1 MSLVVGVP
9 RALLF
14 HEYGPLM
21 LELLRQCG
29 ARAVLSPVTNKQ
41 ILEAG
46 LETCVDEACLPVKTF
61 FGHAAYLAQRVD
73 ALFVP
78 RFVSVE
84 RGAYICP
91 KLMGLPDMIRARA
104 PGAPRIIDPCI
115 DMSRGFAK
123 TARSIAQLAPALGV
137 SRGRLGI
144 ALTKSMK
151 AASIGAGAPLD
162 DGRTDA
168 IGSGVRIGVLGHDYN
183 LNDPYISLDLVG
195 KIRRLGAATVT
206 AGAYSRWE
214 TARWER
220 QRAQRG
226 AKRLFWTFG
235 RRLLG
240 AAYRWLDTGEVDGIV
255 HLMSFGCGPES
266 FIAEVIQHEASDR
279 DSVPLMCVNV
289 DEHSAEAGLSTRLE
303 AFIDTVAMRKCEHAN
318 HLSTSRQPVDTR

>member
-46 LETCVDEACLPVKTF
+46 LETCVDEACLPVKAF
-61 FGHAAYLAQRVD
+61 FGHAVYLAQQVD

-115 DMSRGFAK
+115 DMSRGLGK
-123 TARSIAQLAPALGV
+123 TARSIAELAPALGV
-137 SRGRLGI
+137 SGSRLAI
-144 ALTKSMK
+144 ALMRSMK
-151 AASIGAGAPLD
+151 AASTNPDRRFD
-162 DGRTDA
+162 DGRTA
-168 IGSGVRIGVLGHDYN
+168 AAGSGVRIGVLGHDYN
-183 LNDPYISLDLVG
+183 LNDPYISLDLVS
-195 KIRRLGAATVT
+195 KIRRLGAAPVT
-206 AGAYSRWE
+206 AGAYSHKE

-220 QRAQRG
+220 QRTRSG

-255 HLMSFGCGPES
+255 HLASFGCGPES
-266 FIAEVIQHEASDR
+266 FIAEVIQHEASER
-279 DSVPLMCVNV
+279 DSVPLMCVNI

-318 HLSTSRQPVDTR
+318 HLPTSWQPVDTR

>member
-21 LELLRQCG
+21 LELLQQCG

-41 ILEAG
+41 ILQAG
-46 LETCVDEACLPVKTF
+46 LEICVDEACLPVKVF
-61 FGHAAYLAQRVD
+61 FGHVAYLAEHVD

-91 KLMGLPDMIRARA
+91 KLMGLPDMVRARA
-104 PGAPRIIDPCI
+104 PGVPRLVDPCI
-115 DMSRGFAK
+115 DMSRGLGK
-123 TARSIAQLAPALGV
+123 MARSMAELGPALGV
-137 SRGRLGI
+137 SSSRLAI
-144 ALTKSMK
+144 ALARSLK
-151 AASIGAGAPLD
+151 AASATAKTRLGGEQTAVTYG
-162 DGRTDA
+162 
-168 IGSGVRIGVLGHDYN
+168 GVRIGVLGHEYN

-195 KIRRLGAATVT
+195 KIRRLGATPVT
-206 AGAYSRWE
+206 AGSYSHQE
-214 TARWER
+214 TVRWER
-220 QRAQRG
+220 QRIRRG
-226 AKRLFWTFG
+226 AKRLFWTYG

-255 HLMSFGCGPES
+255 HLASFGCGPES
-266 FIAEVIQHEASDR
+266 FISEVIQYEAGEQNSL
-279 DSVPLMCVNV
+279 PLLCVNI
-289 DEHSAEAGLSTRLE
+289 DEHSAEAGLSTRPE

>member
-21 LELLRQCG
+21 LELLRRCG

-46 LETCVDEACLPVKTF
+46 LGICVDEACLPVKAF

-91 KLMGLPDMIRARA
+91 KLMGLPDMVRARA
-104 PGAPRIIDPCI
+104 PGSPRIIDPCI
-115 DMSRGFAK
+115 DMSRGLAK
-123 TARSIAQLAPALGV
+123 TARSIAELAPAFGV
-137 SRGRLGI
+137 SSTRLAI
-144 ALTKSMK
+144 ALTRSMR
-151 AASIGAGAPLD
+151 ATSANADRRFD
-162 DGRTDA
+162 DGRTGA
-168 IGSGVRIGVLGHDYN
+168 GGGGVRIGVLGHDYN

-195 KIRRLGAATVT
+195 KIRRLGAAPVT
-206 AGAYSRWE
+206 AGAYSHKE

-220 QRAQRG
+220 QRARRG

-255 HLMSFGCGPES
+255 HLASFGCGPES
-266 FIAEVIQHEASDR
+266 FIAEVIQHEASER
-279 DSVPLMCVNV
+279 NLMPLMCVNI

-318 HLSTSRQPVDTR
+318 HLPTPWQPVDTR

>member
-46 LETCVDEACLPVKTF
+46 LETCVDEACLPVKAF
-61 FGHAAYLAQRVD
+61 FGHAVYLAQQVD

-91 KLMGLPDMIRARA
+91 KLMGLPDTIRARA

-115 DMSRGFAK
+115 DMSRGLGK
-123 TARSIAQLAPALGV
+123 TARSIAELAPALGV
-137 SRGRLGI
+137 SGSRLAI
-144 ALTKSMK
+144 ALMRSMK
-151 AASIGAGAPLD
+151 AASTNPDRRFD
-162 DGRTDA
+162 DGRTA
-168 IGSGVRIGVLGHDYN
+168 AAGSGVRIGVLGHDYN
-183 LNDPYISLDLVG
+183 LNDPYISLDLVS
-195 KIRRLGAATVT
+195 KIRRLGAAPVT
-206 AGAYSRWE
+206 AGAYSHKE

-220 QRAQRG
+220 QRTRSG

-255 HLMSFGCGPES
+255 HLASFGCGPES
-266 FIAEVIQHEASDR
+266 FIAEVIQHEASER
-279 DSVPLMCVNV
+279 DSVPLMCVNI

-318 HLSTSRQPVDTR
+318 HLPTPWQPVDTR

>member
-14 HEYGPLM
+14 HAYGPLM

-46 LETCVDEACLPVKTF
+46 LETCVDEACLPVKAF
-61 FGHAAYLAQRVD
+61 FGHSAYLAQRVD

-104 PGAPRIIDPCI
+104 PGAPRVIDPCI
-115 DMSRGFAK
+115 DMSRGLGK
-123 TARSIAQLAPALGV
+123 TARSIAELAPALGV
-137 SRGRLGI
+137 SCSRLVI
-144 ALTKSMK
+144 ALARSMK
-151 AASIGAGAPLD
+151 TASANADRRLD
-162 DGRTDA
+162 DGRTTA
-168 IGSGVRIGVLGHDYN
+168 AGSGVRIGVLGHDYN
-183 LNDPYISLDLVG
+183 LNDPYISLDLVS
-195 KIRRLGAATVT
+195 KIRRLGAAPVT
-206 AGAYSRWE
+206 AGAYSPRE
-214 TARWER
+214 TGRWER
-220 QRAQRG
+220 QRARRG

-255 HLMSFGCGPES
+255 HLASFGCGPES
-266 FIAEVIQHEASDR
+266 FIAEVIQHEAAER
-279 DSVPLMCVNV
+279 DSIPLMCVNI

-303 AFIDTVAMRKCEHAN
+303 AFIDTVAMRKCEYAS
-318 HLSTSRQPVDTR
+318 HLPTSGQPVDTH